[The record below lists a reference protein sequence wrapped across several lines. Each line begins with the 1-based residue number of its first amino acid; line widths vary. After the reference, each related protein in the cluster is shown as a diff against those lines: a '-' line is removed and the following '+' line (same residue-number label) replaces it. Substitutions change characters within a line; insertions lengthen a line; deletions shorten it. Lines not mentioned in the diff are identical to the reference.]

1 MDEIRFIA
9 ATGAIGSGVHEPS
22 LREALALK
30 PHFIGADAGTT
41 DAGPAALG
49 SGLPAFS
56 RSAVKADLAKLLAAG
71 HSAGIPVIIGSAGTA
86 GADTHVDWTLAILE
100 EVCAEQNL
108 SLTVGVLRCE
118 QSPDYLAKMLSAGRI
133 RPLEPAPLLDEATIR
148 RSTRIVGMMG
158 AEPIQDAIRAGV
170 DVVLGGRTSDSALY
184 AAIPIAE
191 GFPESLAWMVGKIVE
206 CNTLA
211 CEVRGPGVMVGTIRH
226 DSALITPVGPG
237 LRCTPQSV
245 AAHTL
250 YENADPYLFY
260 ESSGIL
266 DLSGAVYEAEGEVS
280 VRVSGP
286 TFKRSDSYTVKLE
299 GAELAGYS
307 TVLIGGIHDPFILGR
322 LDEWLAGVLD
332 ATRMTVKAV
341 LGVEPEDYALAVHA
355 YGRDA
360 IMGSIEPERRAI
372 PHEVGIVFEVL
383 AQDQD
388 LATEIVKLA
397 RQPFL
402 HYPVPGWSGAVTT
415 IAYLHNPPQ
424 LERGPVYRF
433 NLHHV
438 VLPETELEM
447 FRLQVLKVN
456 SVVPAGSSVA

>member
-9 ATGAIGSGVHEPS
+9 ATGSIGSGVHEPS
-22 LREALALK
+22 LLEALAQK
-30 PHFIGADAGTT
+30 PHFIAADAGTT
-41 DAGPAALG
+41 DAGPAYLG
-49 SGLPAFS
+49 SGLPAYS
-56 RSAVKADLAKLLAAG
+56 RAAVKSDLAKVLGAG
-71 HSAGIPVIIGSAGTA
+71 HAAGIPVIIGSAGTA
-86 GADTHVDWTLAILE
+86 GADIHVDWSLAILA
-100 EVCAEQNL
+100 EVCAERDL
-108 SLTVGVLRCE
+108 SPTVGVLRCE
-118 QSPDYLAKMLSAGRI
+118 QSPDYLVRMLSAGRI
-133 RPLEPAPLLDEATIR
+133 RPIEPAPVLDEEAIR
-148 RSTRIVGMMG
+148 RSSRIVGMMG
-158 AEPIQDAIRAGV
+158 VEPIQDALRAGA
-170 DVVLGGRTSDSALY
+170 DVVLAGRASDSALY

-191 GFPESLAWMVGKIVE
+191 GFPEALAWMVGKIVE

-211 CEVRGPGVMVGTIRH
+211 CETRGPGVMLGTIRH

-266 DLSGAVYEAEGEVS
+266 DLSGAVYEAEGDVS

-286 TFKRSDSYTVKLE
+286 AFKRADAYTVKLE

-307 TVLIGGIHDPFILGR
+307 AVLIGGIHDPFILGR
-322 LDEWLAGVLD
+322 LDEWLAAVLD
-332 ATRMTVKAV
+332 RTRKTVKTV
-341 LGVEPEDYALAVHA
+341 LGVGPEGYTLAVHA

-360 IMGSIEPERRAI
+360 VMGAIEPARGTT

-383 AQDQD
+383 APDQH
-388 LATEIVKLA
+388 LATEIVKVA

-402 HYPVPGWSGAVTT
+402 HFPVPEWSGAVTT

-447 FRLQVLKVN
+447 FRLQVLN
-456 SVVPAGSSVA
+456 MNGAARAESSVA